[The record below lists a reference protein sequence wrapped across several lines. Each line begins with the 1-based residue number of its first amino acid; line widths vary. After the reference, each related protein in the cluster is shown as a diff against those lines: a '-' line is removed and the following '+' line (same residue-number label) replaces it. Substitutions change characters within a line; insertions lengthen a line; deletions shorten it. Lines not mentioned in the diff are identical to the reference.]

1 MLNCWCTKSCR
12 SGIEYSEITIW
23 PLRKSAWAAQKITA
37 CVRKHGIHG
46 YTHREALVCHVVL
59 YNCCLAE
66 TVKMPLCPFSC
77 LLIFRRMQAWA
88 ETVNPQ
94 AAEPSRCKHRASALC
109 LYCICIRCHRTKT
122 NQALPSLLSW
132 DSAGW
137 GSSLG
142 GRIARRHADW
152 WPDSAHLMICYAQ
165 FQFQRMSDYQAMG

>member
-1 MLNCWCTKSCR
+1 MS
-12 SGIEYSEITIW
+12 SFTI
-23 PLRKSAWAAQKITA
+23 
-37 CVRKHGIHG
+37 
-46 YTHREALVCHVVL
+46 VVL
-59 YNCCLAE
+59 LN
-66 TVKMPLCPFSC
+66 MPLCPFSC

-94 AAEPSRCKHRASALC
+94 AAEPSRCKHRAVRIMASALC

-152 WPDSAHLMICYAQ
+152 WFVMHSSNSNGCQTIRQWGFNLAIASHWRKPCWQLNIWKLGQVKREAIRPKSN
-165 FQFQRMSDYQAMG
+165 S